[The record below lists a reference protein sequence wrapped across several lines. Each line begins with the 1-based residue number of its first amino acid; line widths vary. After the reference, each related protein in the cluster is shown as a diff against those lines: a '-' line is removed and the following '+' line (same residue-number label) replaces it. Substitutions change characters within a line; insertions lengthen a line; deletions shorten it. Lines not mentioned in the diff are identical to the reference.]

1 MQSSV
6 EQSSQGVHRFL
17 GDAPKCKSGR
27 VTETSQR
34 ADPASPDAPQ
44 ARQSRRQVGPPLPS
58 GRRGKDGVA
67 GSPRRLRRRIRTAL
81 LVAFVVV
88 LTVFCISFIPALF
101 NPSYG
106 ASLSSRAAEWAR
118 GHGLGSVVTF
128 VETEWYKLN
137 PPKVGGAPPVGS
149 FTGPTV
155 PVRSIPRLR
164 SRSLPMPPRLRS
176 PAGVWLPGE
185 GVWHPAGRTV
195 DGVPAILTTTVR
207 PDSLHTSYVVG
218 VAWMDTRLLRA
229 QLYSGAGIPGDGPF
243 THSAPITT
251 AASRTLDAAFNGGF
265 RTQDSNGGYFT
276 DQRMIVPLRPGAASF
291 VVYKDGSATIGAWG
305 RQVKMSPAVTSVRQN
320 LDLIV
325 NNGKTVPGLLAND
338 NYQWGA
344 TLGGAFYVWR
354 SGIGVTRNGALV
366 YVGGPSLA
374 ITSLANLLVDAGAVR
389 AMELDINT
397 DWVQYSTY
405 NGRRDEPVTGANGA
419 SLLSN
424 MTEAPSVY
432 FQSWWI
438 RDFFTMSVRR
448 APDAKPIARNP
459 K

>member
-1 MQSSV
+1 
-6 EQSSQGVHRFL
+6 
-17 GDAPKCKSGR
+17 
-27 VTETSQR
+27 
-34 ADPASPDAPQ
+34 
-44 ARQSRRQVGPPLPS
+44 
-58 GRRGKDGVA
+58 
-67 GSPRRLRRRIRTAL
+67 
-81 LVAFVVV
+81 
-88 LTVFCISFIPALF
+88 
-101 NPSYG
+101 
-106 ASLSSRAAEWAR
+106 
-118 GHGLGSVVTF
+118 
-128 VETEWYKLN
+128 
-137 PPKVGGAPPVGS
+137 
-149 FTGPTV
+149 
-155 PVRSIPRLR
+155 
-164 SRSLPMPPRLRS
+164 
-176 PAGVWLPGE
+176 
-185 GVWHPAGRTV
+185 
-195 DGVPAILTTTVR
+195 
-207 PDSLHTSYVVG
+207 
-218 VAWMDTRLLRA
+218 
-229 QLYSGAGIPGDGPF
+229 
-243 THSAPITT
+243 
-251 AASRTLDAAFNGGF
+251 
-265 RTQDSNGGYFT
+265 
-276 DQRMIVPLRPGAASF
+276 
-291 VVYKDGSATIGAWG
+291 
-305 RQVKMSPAVTSVRQN
+305 MSPAVTSVRQN